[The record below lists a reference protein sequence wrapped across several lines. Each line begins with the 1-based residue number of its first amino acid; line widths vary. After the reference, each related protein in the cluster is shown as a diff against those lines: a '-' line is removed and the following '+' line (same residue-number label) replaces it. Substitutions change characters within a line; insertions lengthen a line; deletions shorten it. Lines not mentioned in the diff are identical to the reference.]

1 MLLGATSSPHPTL
14 VLETGSLT
22 GLKFA
27 IGSAG
32 WPVSSRGPLVSLSPV
47 LGLLVQTAVSGFYG
61 RFWGPNSAVHP
72 SRL

>member
-22 GLKFA
+22 GLNFT

-61 RFWGPNSAVHP
+61 RF
-72 SRL
+72 